1 MLLEILFPVERLVTV
16 VTLDVLGRRVN
27 HHVRRYVGFLGEGLS
42 THTAPE
48 VLLTFRTRVD
58 QIVTRHRTDKRHP
71 FLRSGLTE
79 SVGGAKTFLAACK
92 RCRRRHRNVM
102 PC

>member
-1 MLLEILFPVERLVTV
+1 MRVHVLLEILFPVERLVTV

-27 HHVRRYVGFLGEGLS
+27 HHVGRYVGFLGEGLS

-48 VLLTFRTRVD
+48 VLLTYRTRVD
-58 QIVTRHRTDKRHP
+58 QIVTHHRTDKCH

-79 SVGGAKTFLAACK
+79 SVGGAKTF
-92 RCRRRHRNVM
+92 
-102 PC
+102 